1 MYAATLTVRV
11 LHKYINVLLLDRF
24 DLQMYVNTAIGINA
38 SRKFFDNVKYT
49 SLVDKIF
56 FKNDDSHELIV
67 FDHESKEAMQQ
78 VAVIAQKLYFL
89 RYLFINWL

>member
-1 MYAATLTVRV
+1 MP
-11 LHKYINVLLLDRF
+11 HLDF
-24 DLQMYVNTAIGINA
+24 LPFLCPPQGLN
-38 SRKFFDNVKYT
+38 NVKYT

-67 FDHESKEAMQQ
+67 FDHKSKEAMQQ

-89 RYLFINWL
+89 SYLFINWL